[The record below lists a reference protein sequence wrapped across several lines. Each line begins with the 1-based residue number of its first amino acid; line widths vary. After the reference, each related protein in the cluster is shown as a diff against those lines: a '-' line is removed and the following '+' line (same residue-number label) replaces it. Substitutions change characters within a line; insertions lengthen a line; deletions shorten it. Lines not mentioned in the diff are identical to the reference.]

1 MAEPADIREIAREQ
15 LQGPISGRLQTI
27 RDMCVEGELQEAI
40 DRAAREAED
49 LVAEVVEL
57 LVER

>member
-1 MAEPADIREIAREQ
+1 MKASTDTREVAREE
-15 LQGPISGRLQTI
+15 LLGPISGRLQTI

-57 LVER
+57 LNEA